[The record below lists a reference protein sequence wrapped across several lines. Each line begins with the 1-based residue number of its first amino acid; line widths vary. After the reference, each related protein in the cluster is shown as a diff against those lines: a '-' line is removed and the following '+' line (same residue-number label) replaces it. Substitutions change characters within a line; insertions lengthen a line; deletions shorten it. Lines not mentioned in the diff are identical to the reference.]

1 MGNAVGT
8 KYGDVWRRMRQHF
21 DPEFAFHPITQD
33 IPRFCHDIH
42 QSVDRIM
49 STSSVVIHAKRAFQ
63 FLTFRL
69 LAVHLYGETFT
80 EQVNPRCD
88 CGLELQIRR

>member
-1 MGNAVGT
+1 
-8 KYGDVWRRMRQHF
+8 
-21 DPEFAFHPITQD
+21 
-33 IPRFCHDIH
+33 
-42 QSVDRIM
+42 M